1 MKKYQVIFDK
11 KAVKILKKLDKNV
24 NAMIINWIAKN
35 LDNCENP
42 RSMGKALLGDK
53 SGYWRYRIGNY
64 RLVCEIRDKEILI
77 IVIGVGH
84 RKEIYK

>member
-11 KAVKILKKLDKNV
+11 KALKILKKLDKNV

-35 LDNCENP
+35 LDNCKNP